1 MTPEM
6 QIIEQLLLY
15 VLFTGFFT
23 GIFISHRL
31 FDFIDFLY
39 RRYRLYRL
47 RKRRNRASVY
57 EANNHK

>member
-6 QIIEQLLLY
+6 QIIQQLLLY

-23 GIFISHRL
+23 GIFFSHRL
-31 FDFIDFLY
+31 FDFIHFLY
-39 RRYRLYRL
+39 RLYKW